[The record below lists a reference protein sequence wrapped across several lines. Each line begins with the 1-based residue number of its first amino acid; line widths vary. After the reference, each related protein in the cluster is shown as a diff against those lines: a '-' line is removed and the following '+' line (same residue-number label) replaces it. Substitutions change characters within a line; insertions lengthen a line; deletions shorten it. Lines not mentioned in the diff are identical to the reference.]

1 MGTLATRLRVVIL
14 ALVSML
20 LFFGLLAYL
29 ADWLPE
35 HGECTASVLLRRAS
49 APGRPCAY
57 GGSNHRPPARYACS
71 MSPSAA
77 TTPPIFSRCES

>member
-29 ADWLPE
+29 ARL
-35 HGECTASVLLRRAS
+35 
-49 APGRPCAY
+49 
-57 GGSNHRPPARYACS
+57 
-71 MSPSAA
+71 AA
-77 TTPPIFSRCES
+77 